1 MKNGKKIIVTMTSWK
16 KRIQYVSKTI
26 YMMERQS
33 LIPDKIILNL
43 STDEFPNK
51 EKELPK
57 DLVLLADSLDN
68 FEIYWVK
75 TNTRAFKKFIPTL
88 GRYFNE
94 DCWILTVDDDYY
106 YNRDYVSMMVET
118 AEKYYP
124 NCITPGIC
132 GLHPHGYAMIYS
144 PDMFRNE
151 TIFKLTVPEMNTII
165 ASDNWI
171 QAALLTNGY
180 DFVKVKSIV
189 NFITPIERGNRLG
202 AYYASR
208 MQGIKRK
215 EFIKNKMKS
224 MGYTINFPN

>member
-1 MKNGKKIIVTMTSWK
+1 MKNGKKIIVSMTSWK

-33 LIPDKIILNL
+33 LVPDKIILNL

-51 EKELPK
+51 EKELPN
-57 DLVLLADSLDN
+57 DLVMLSETLDN

-75 TNTRAFKKFIPTL
+75 SNTRAFKKFIPTL
-88 GRYFNE
+88 GRFFEEN
-94 DCWILTVDDDYY
+94 CWILTVDDDYY
-106 YNRDYVSMMVET
+106 YNKDYISMMVDM
-118 AEKYYP
+118 AEKHYP

-151 TIFKLTVPEMNTII
+151 SIFNITVTEMNTII

-171 QAALLTNGY
+171 QAALLSNGY
-180 DFVKVKSIV
+180 NFIKVKEIC
-189 NFITPIERGNRLG
+189 NYITPIERGNKLG

-208 MQGIKRK
+208 NQGIKRK
-215 EFIKNKMKS
+215 AFIKNKMKAI
-224 MGYTINFPN
+224 GYTINFPN